1 MSRLGDPDVLRLL
14 TTLLR
19 TRPATVAE
27 LRALAPEA
35 EGVLPALQG
44 FVHRDGDRLS
54 YSDPSHVA
62 TALGDLVGLLPQLS
76 HAWARGGSA
85 ESIEVE
91 LVHGVREQ
99 WKAWSRWAATHPPRA
114 PFNVYPGMSGL
125 ATTLAPTME
134 DAVAPY
140 PLRARA
146 VLPAAAVLTDEDR
159 AVVETLSRSR
169 MEVRLASRT
178 ASWFYSDPG
187 VLWALPVVWGEYPPT
202 SIVIGTD
209 PVVGAVVAALAESI
223 WATAMPY
230 GDPRP
235 DWDDAL
241 RLLGHGLPDKA
252 VATALGV
259 SQRTIERRIA
269 AAMSHY
275 GVGTRF
281 ELGAAWARDD
291 ALPVSGRGS

>member
-1 MSRLGDPDVLRLL
+1 MSRLGDPDLLRLL

-27 LRALAPEA
+27 LRAIAPDAEA
-35 EGVLPALQG
+35 ALPELQG
-44 FVHRDGDRLS
+44 FVHREGDSLA
-54 YSDPSHVA
+54 YSDPTHVA
-62 TALGDLVGLLPQLS
+62 AALGDLVGLLPQLS
-76 HAWARGGSA
+76 REWSRGDATG
-85 ESIEVE
+85 SIEVE
-91 LVHGVREQ
+91 LVHGVEEQ
-99 WKAWSRWAATHPPRA
+99 WKAWARWAATHPPCS
-114 PFNVYPGMSGL
+114 PFNVYPGMAGL
-125 ATTLAPTME
+125 ATVLAPSME

-159 AVVETLSRSR
+159 AVVDTLARSQ
-169 MEVRLASRT
+169 MEVRLTNRAD
-178 ASWFYSDPG
+178 SWFYSDPG

-209 PVVGAVVAALAESI
+209 PVVGAVVAALAESM
-223 WATAMPY
+223 WTTATPY

-235 DWDDAL
+235 DWDDVL

-259 SQRTIERRIA
+259 SQRTVERRIA
-269 AAMSHY
+269 EAMAHF

-281 ELGAAWARDD
+281 ELGAAWARERAGDPD
-291 ALPVSGRGS
+291 QRKR